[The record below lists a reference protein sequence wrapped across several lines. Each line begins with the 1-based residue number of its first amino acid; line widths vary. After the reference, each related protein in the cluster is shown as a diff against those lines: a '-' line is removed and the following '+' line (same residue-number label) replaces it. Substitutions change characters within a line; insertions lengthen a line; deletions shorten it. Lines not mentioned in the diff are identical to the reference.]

1 MEIKYEKETG
11 TGENKTISEVDKK
24 DATHEHIC
32 YHDDPKYEGEQ
43 KPSCKRRKL

>member
-1 MEIKYEKETG
+1 MEIKYEKGTG

-32 YHDDPKYEGEQ
+32 YHDDTKYGEQ